1 MMMQRIIYAF
11 SSKLVRIISND
22 TYLVAVGVE
31 RRQTLEEKI
40 KVYNV
45 ANYELIQSLPLA
57 KDVRQIK
64 FFKVLKQHGVATASL
79 H

>member
-45 ANYELIQSLPLA
+45 ANYELIISLPLA